1 MGVTYT
7 ACMQALRNGV
17 LVLLMAACAFG
28 QKQQLVPAIR
38 WTEGAANCTRQQG
51 DDGRY
56 YYALSGGDFEITLA
70 LDPKELEKI
79 PHRATPMLGVFLTFH
94 YKGGSQ
100 FEVQQNRFALEF
112 VKHFHVIQSSLD
124 PDSVLK
130 HLQDNVDDLTDEVE
144 RHQVKK
150 HPEQKVKKETELQ
163 ARLKDYTEMM
173 DFISTRSLRPTTLDA
188 SSSSVS
194 GWVFFGTK
202 SKWIGPWRKPEQF
215 ILRMP
220 VENLIVEF
228 PFTLPPEPG
237 KIQLRRPPGE

>member
-1 MGVTYT
+1 
-7 ACMQALRNGV
+7 
-17 LVLLMAACAFG
+17 
-28 QKQQLVPAIR
+28 
-38 WTEGAANCTRQQG
+38 
-51 DDGRY
+51 
-56 YYALSGGDFEITLA
+56 
-70 LDPKELEKI
+70 
-79 PHRATPMLGVFLTFH
+79 
-94 YKGGSQ
+94 
-100 FEVQQNRFALEF
+100 
-112 VKHFHVIQSSLD
+112 
-124 PDSVLK
+124 
-130 HLQDNVDDLTDEVE
+130 
-144 RHQVKK
+144 
-150 HPEQKVKKETELQ
+150 
-163 ARLKDYTEMM
+163 MM